1 MRVLLFILP
10 LILFSA
16 CWPTSIS
23 FIDKGGMP
31 EEWKSFSLITL
42 NNSAANAPLS
52 FPANLGEQIKDGI
65 QNNTRLALN
74 PETGKGEVVIEGSIT
89 GYSVVP
95 VAMQEGDNAAK
106 NRISVSIQ
114 LTFNIS
120 QPKEDK
126 MVLNATRFVDF
137 DSNTDLAGSE
147 NALLDE
153 ISKQLVQDVINKL
166 QSNW

>member
-1 MRVLLFILP
+1 MRILLLILP
-10 LILFSA
+10 LLLFSS
-16 CWPTSIS
+16 CWPTSVS

-31 EEWKSFSLITL
+31 EEWKSFSLTTL
-42 NNSAANAPLS
+42 SNNAPNAPLS
-52 FPANLGEQIKDGI
+52 FPANLSEQIKDGI

-74 PETGKGEVVIEGSIT
+74 PETGKGEVVIEGSIS

-95 VAMQEGDNAAK
+95 VAMQEGDNSAK
-106 NRISVSIQ
+106 NRLSVSIQ

-120 QPKEDK
+120 APKEEK
-126 MVLNATRFVDF
+126 MILNTTRFVDY
-137 DSNTDLAGSE
+137 DSNTDLATSE
-147 NALLDE
+147 NAFLEE